1 MKSKDHI
8 VGFNDHIVGFKD
20 HILVCLL
27 FLLFLVPVFGQKYSN
42 GKQPSGWLPS
52 RLAPHSQLR
61 KGTKPN
67 QVLMSLGDSTLKYV
81 DADTASTIFGAE
93 LGWGKEGNAG
103 ISKHVNFIGTT
114 DTGSF
119 VIKANNIK
127 IGDFSGYNKG
137 VGLGQGA
144 NATGQNSG
152 VLGWNSTASGLGSF
166 AIGENATASGSYSVA
181 LGTNAVASGH
191 AACSLGNTNLSSGY
205 GSFSMGQET
214 EAYGYASSSMGY
226 VTKSIGKASFSA
238 GYYTVG
244 SGMGSAVFGTFN
256 EIDVPAD
263 SVGINSSNRLFQIGN
278 GTGIS
283 GNRSNALTVL
293 QSGNIGIGTTTPST
307 KLDISGGANVS
318 GLRLNGLSNSTIRT
332 SSGNALG
339 YDNSGN
345 IVPIDG
351 RNFKSYVF
359 QAYKA
364 GAPPMVVTVLENT
377 TGATITWTNVGT
389 GIFEAVIS
397 GTTVEANKFWSPPNI
412 HINTS
417 LNGTVNFGRIVWV
430 DNVTFRLYIVNQA
443 YSATSSFGQM
453 DFEVRFYN

>member
-1 MKSKDHI
+1 MRSR
-8 VGFNDHIVGFKD
+8 
-20 HILVCLL
+20 ILIILAALL
-27 FLLFLVPVFGQKYSN
+27 FAVPSFGQKYSN

-61 KGTKPN
+61 KATKPN

-119 VIKANNIK
+119 VIKVDNVK
-127 IGDFSGYNKG
+127 VGDFSGYNKG
-137 VGLGQGA
+137 IGLGQGA

-152 VLGWNSTASGLGSF
+152 VFGWNSTASGIGSF
-166 AIGENATASGSYSVA
+166 AAGENNTASGSYSIA
-181 LGTNAVASGH
+181 IGTNAVALKNASV
-191 AACSLGNTNLSSGY
+191 SLGNTNLASGL
-205 GSFSMGQET
+205 GSLAMGQET
-214 EAYGYASSSMGY
+214 EAYGYASASIGY
-226 VTKSIGKASFSA
+226 VTKAVGKASFST

-256 EIDVPAD
+256 DIDVPAD
-263 SVGINSSNRLFQIGN
+263 SGEINAANRLFQIGN

-318 GLRLNGLSNSTIRT
+318 GLRLNGLSNSTTKT

-351 RNFKSYVF
+351 RP
-359 QAYKA
+359 YKVYTA
-364 GAPPMVVTVLENT
+364 LLTQTATSAPTAVVLENT
-377 TGATITWTNVGT
+377 LGGVPVWTRTGAGIYRCTLAGAFTDLKTIAFVT
-389 GIFEAVIS
+389 E
-397 GTTVEANKFWSPPNI
+397 
-412 HINTS
+412 TS
-417 LNGTVNFGRIVWV
+417 SANGT
-430 DNVTFRLYIVNQA
+430 RLTNYVVPPDMVVFSTIDFLDYISEDWYISIEIRV
-443 YSATSSFGQM
+443 
-453 DFEVRFYN
+453 YN

>member
-1 MKSKDHI
+1 MR
-8 VGFNDHIVGFKD
+8 NR
-20 HILVCLL
+20 ILIILAAL
-27 FLLFLVPVFGQKYSN
+27 FFAAPSFGQKYSN

-61 KGTKPN
+61 KSTKPN

-93 LGWGKEGNAG
+93 VGWGKEGNAG

-127 IGDFSGYNKG
+127 LGDFSGYNKG
-137 VGLGQGA
+137 IGLGQGA

-152 VLGWNSTASGLGSF
+152 VFGWNSTASGLGAF
-166 AIGENATASGSYSVA
+166 AVGENCTASGNYSVA
-181 LGTNAVASGH
+181 FGGNAISSGH
-191 AACSLGNTNLSSGY
+191 ASCSLGNTNISSGY
-205 GSFSMGQET
+205 GSIAMGQET

-226 VTKSIGKASFSA
+226 VTKAVGKASFST

-256 EIDVPAD
+256 DIDVPAD
-263 SVGINSSNRLFQIGN
+263 SSEINAANRLFQIGN

-318 GLRLNGLSNSTIRT
+318 GLRLNGLSNGTTKIIG
-332 SSGNALG
+332 GNALG
-339 YDNSGN
+339 YDNNGN
-345 IVPIDG
+345 VVASDP
-351 RNFKSYVF
+351 RPYKVYTALLS
-359 QAYKA
+359 QA
-364 GAPPMVVTVLENT
+364 GTSAPTAVVLENT
-377 TGATITWTNVGT
+377 LGGVPVWTRTGAGIYRCTLVGAFTDLKTIAFVT
-389 GIFEAVIS
+389 E
-397 GTTVEANKFWSPPNI
+397 
-412 HINTS
+412 TS
-417 LNGTVNFGRIVWV
+417 SANGTRLTNYVAPPDMVIFSTI
-430 DNVTFRLYIVNQA
+430 DFLDYVTEDWYISIEIRV
-443 YSATSSFGQM
+443 
-453 DFEVRFYN
+453 YN